1 MDEPETSESKSS
13 CPVPG
18 KIRNRDASLITDHDD
33 FDGTPSSDEDAYLS
47 SDLIRSLSEESSNFR
62 GDNFVGRDSSPIDM
76 FNLPDLARFQT
87 DEISESAVNLFPLL
101 DFY

>member
-33 FDGTPSSDEDAYLS
+33 LDGTPSSDEDAYLS
-47 SDLIRSLSEESSNFR
+47 SDLIRSLGEESGNFR
-62 GDNFVGRDSSPIDM
+62 ADNFVGRDSSPIDM
-76 FNLPDLARFQT
+76 FYLPDLAWF
-87 DEISESAVNLFPLL
+87 
-101 DFY
+101 